1 MTLSHLT
8 EEKMHAASDVLKK
21 HFETLFSTHSGQLE
35 GNLKSQIETLR
46 NELTNHEQ
54 KRHASHVKVCLTMAA
69 ALVLSAFIHF
79 RHHKAK

>member
-1 MTLSHLT
+1 
-8 EEKMHAASDVLKK
+8 
-21 HFETLFSTHSGQLE
+21 LE

-69 ALVLSAFIHF
+69 ALVISAFIHF